1 MSGLTNQQLEFFHT
15 EGYLHVPEALRP
27 EDLDPLQA
35 ELEEIV
41 DRAARRLVAAG
52 KIDRDFSELP
62 FERRLIPLG
71 KADASAA
78 DDSRASWA
86 NLVIAAT
93 TSGSPASYRSR
104 RR

>member
-27 EDLDPLQA
+27 EDLDPVQA

-62 FERRLIPLG
+62 FEKRLIPLG

-78 DDSRASWA
+78 AGINFTSPFDDDDP
-86 NLVIAAT
+86 LGAADM
-93 TSGSPASYRSR
+93 G
-104 RR
+104 